1 MLQLNLIELRKA
13 DRLGLGSG
21 PLSGWVTFFEHWRE
35 EQRMATIDHAPI
47 QEALSRV
54 RQLSADEEARRLA
67 FVRERALRDEVS
79 FLKEAR
85 QEGRQEGR
93 REEGAAI
100 LLQLL
105 ALKFGALAETVQ
117 RRVQQAES
125 DTLRTWTARVLTAH
139 SLEEVFVDRDQE

>member
-1 MLQLNLIELRKA
+1 
-13 DRLGLGSG
+13 
-21 PLSGWVTFFEHWRE
+21 
-35 EQRMATIDHAPI
+35 MATIDYAPI
-47 QEALSRV
+47 QDALSRV

-67 FVRERALRDEVS
+67 FVRERALRDEAS

-85 QEGRQEGR
+85 QEFQDAGKKEPRY
-93 REEGAAI
+93 

-117 RRVQQAES
+117 TRVQQAEA

-139 SLEEVFVDRDQE
+139 SLEEVFTDRDQE

>member
-1 MLQLNLIELRKA
+1 
-13 DRLGLGSG
+13 
-21 PLSGWVTFFEHWRE
+21 
-35 EQRMATIDHAPI
+35 MATIDHAPI

-85 QEGRQEGR
+85 REGFQQGHQEGLQEGRQAE
-93 REEGAAI
+93 AATI

-105 ALKFGALAETVQ
+105 ALKFGALTETAQ
-117 RRVQQAES
+117 TRVQQADA
-125 DTLRTWTARVLTAH
+125 DTLRALTARVLTAH

>member
-1 MLQLNLIELRKA
+1 
-13 DRLGLGSG
+13 
-21 PLSGWVTFFEHWRE
+21 
-35 EQRMATIDHAPI
+35 MATIDYAPI
-47 QEALSRV
+47 QDALSRV

-67 FVRERALRDEVS
+67 FVRERALRDEAS
-79 FLKEAR
+79 FLKEA
-85 QEGRQEGR
+85 RQEGR

-117 RRVQQAES
+117 TRVQQAEA

-139 SLEEVFVDRDQE
+139 SLEEVFTDRDQE